1 MKIEFDHNGE
11 TCSAE
16 LFYNFR
22 EVDDCALLVFE
33 SCFTEDIL
41 FSKIN
46 GVWASISDLQTRF
59 PATYSNIQNAVFRA
73 FYNKI

>member
-1 MKIEFDHNGE
+1 MKIYFEHNGE

-22 EVDDCALLVFE
+22 EVEDCALVVFE

-41 FSKIN
+41 FSKIK
-46 GVWASISDLQTRF
+46 GVWASVSDLQTRF
-59 PATYSNIQNAVFRA
+59 PKTYSNIQQAMFSA
-73 FYNKI
+73 FPQG